1 MPSQW
6 DRAKLKLEIPGMENN
21 SQSDDNY
28 NLQGPVEDILSH
40 PARKDNVHILTLD
53 STLAADVYER
63 IRSDART
70 KDYQLIRPKEKTI
83 RAAVAEIDGMAR
95 DTVSSRLL
103 IIDVRR
109 LTLPKLQNA
118 YNKVVGYNRRDLNK
132 LCYTILIGDGPLNLF
147 TAGKSIDV
155 FVPHLSTH
163 RVDYHPAAFFYDPFL
178 HYQTDELHTPGVD
191 DAFVLPDTL
200 PARLAP
206 YFTSQGVKIHMV
218 RRYFR
223 AAGKPEQV
231 RKERLQILTDLYEKR
246 IAEQFPH
253 HNDQLKAWLSKE
265 GIRLASEKLHLYPLF
280 FEDWVYDLVEKA
292 AQA

>member
-1 MPSQW
+1 MQ
-6 DRAKLKLEIPGMENN
+6 NN
-21 SQSDDNY
+21 HQSDDNY
-28 NLQGPVEDILSH
+28 NLQGLPLDILSH

-53 STLAADVYER
+53 STLAADIYER
-63 IRSDART
+63 ISSDPRT
-70 KDYQLIRPKEKTI
+70 KDYQLIIPKEKTI
-83 RAAVAEIDGMAR
+83 RAAVAEIDAMAR

-109 LTLPKLQNA
+109 ATLPKLQNA

-163 RVDYHPAAFFYDPFL
+163 RIDYHPAVFFYDPFL
-178 HYQTDELHTPGVD
+178 HYQPDELPHAGVD
-191 DAFVLPDTL
+191 DVFVLPDTL

-206 YFTSQGVKIHMV
+206 YFTGQGVKVHMV

-223 AAGKPEQV
+223 AAGKSQELK
-231 RKERLQILTDLYEKR
+231 KERLDILTDLYEKR

-253 HNDQLKAWLSKE
+253 HKDQSKAWLSKE
-265 GIRLASEKLHLYPLF
+265 GIRLANEKLHLYPLF

-292 AQA
+292 AQAQT

>member
-1 MPSQW
+1 
-6 DRAKLKLEIPGMENN
+6 MENN

-28 NLQGPVEDILSH
+28 DRQTPPLDILSH
-40 PARKDNVHILTLD
+40 PARKDKVHILTLD
-53 STLAADVYER
+53 STLATDVYER
-63 IRSDART
+63 ICSDART
-70 KDYQLIRPKEKTI
+70 KDYRLIMPKAKTI
-83 RAAVAEIDGMAR
+83 RTAVAEIDGMAR

-103 IIDVRR
+103 IIDVRKA
-109 LTLPKLQNA
+109 TLPKLQNA

-155 FVPHLSTH
+155 FVPHLSIH
-163 RVDYHPAAFFYDPFL
+163 RIDYHPAVFFYDPFL
-178 HYQTDELHTPGVD
+178 HYRPDEFPPAGVD
-191 DAFVLPDTL
+191 DVFVLPDTL

-223 AAGKPEQV
+223 AAGKSQEV
-231 RKERLQILTDLYEKR
+231 KKERLQILTDLYEKR

-280 FEDWVYDLVEKA
+280 FEDWVYELVEKA

>member
-1 MPSQW
+1 
-6 DRAKLKLEIPGMENN
+6 MENN
-21 SQSDDNY
+21 RQSDDNY
-28 NLQGPVEDILSH
+28 NRQSPVEDILSH
-40 PARKDNVHILTLD
+40 PARKNNVHILTLD
-53 STLAADVYER
+53 GVLATDVYER
-63 IRSDART
+63 ICSDART
-70 KDYQLIRPKEKTI
+70 KDYRLIMPKAKTI

-103 IIDVRR
+103 IIDVRKA
-109 LTLPKLQNA
+109 TLPKLQNA

-163 RVDYHPAAFFYDPFL
+163 RVDYHPAVFFYDPFL

-231 RKERLQILTDLYEKR
+231 KKERLQILTDLYEKR

-280 FEDWVYDLVEKA
+280 FEDWVYELVEKA